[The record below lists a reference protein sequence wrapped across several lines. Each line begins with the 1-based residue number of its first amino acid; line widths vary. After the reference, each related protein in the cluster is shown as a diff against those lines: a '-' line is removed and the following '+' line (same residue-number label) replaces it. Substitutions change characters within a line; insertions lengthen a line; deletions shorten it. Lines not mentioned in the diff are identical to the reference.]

1 MAESPT
7 LIANQALGLC
17 GAGPVLS
24 FEDPSEDARRAELYY
39 PGALEELL
47 ASAPWPF
54 ATRWSPI
61 LAQRL
66 PDPTRP
72 DDVPRYPLPADLLHL
87 WAVSVASGWG
97 WYREGDDIVTM
108 GPEPRVRYTRRETDT
123 TRFPPYFTT
132 ALMYELASRLAPSI
146 VSSDTLVTRL
156 VQQARAAA
164 QTARSMSGIQHVTNA
179 TFTSPELIAVRVWR
193 DD

>member
-24 FEDPSEDARRAELYY
+24 LEDPSEDARRAELYY
-39 PGALEELL
+39 TGALEELL
-47 ASAPWPF
+47 SSAPWPF

-66 PDPTRP
+66 PDPTQP
-72 DDVPRYPLPADLLHL
+72 EDVPRYPLPAETIHV
-87 WAVSVASGWG
+87 WALTPAEWG
-97 WYREGDDIVTM
+97 WFREGDDVVTM
-108 GPEPRVRYTRRETDT
+108 APAPRVRYTRRETDT
-123 TRFPPYFTT
+123 TRFPPSFTT
-132 ALMYELASRLAPSI
+132 ALMYELASRMAPTL
-146 VSSDTLVTRL
+146 VSSDTLVARL
-156 VQQARAAA
+156 IQQARAAA
-164 QTARSMSGIQHVTNA
+164 QTARSMSGLQHVTNA
-179 TFTSPELIAVRVWR
+179 TFTSPELIAVRTWR